1 MGKGCREGRE
11 VARQMAEGLEAEQ
24 GAQRGQSR
32 VCEKEASV
40 RRLEA
45 LQALLTAWDKW
56 RDSREGEDD
65 CVVNGSS
72 PTGTGVFSGDG
83 CMHDL

>member
-1 MGKGCREGRE
+1 M
-11 VARQMAEGLEAEQ
+11 ARQTAEGLEAEQ

-45 LQALLTAWDKW
+45 LQVLLTAWDKW
-56 RDSREGEDD
+56 RESREGEDD

-72 PTGTGVFSGDG
+72 PTGTRVFAGDG
-83 CMHDL
+83 YVHDL